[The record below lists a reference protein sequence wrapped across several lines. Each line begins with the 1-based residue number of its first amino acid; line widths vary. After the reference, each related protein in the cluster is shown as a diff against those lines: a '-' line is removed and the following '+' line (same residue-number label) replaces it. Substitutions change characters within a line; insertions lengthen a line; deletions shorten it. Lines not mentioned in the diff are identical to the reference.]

1 MEPLQPQR
9 EDVRA
14 RGVSQADV
22 TAVYRGLL
30 KRDPENQATIDQFVH
45 NGVDLETTISKVRDS
60 EDYRRTLSDP
70 AAEQA
75 PPPISRLIPPRRIP
89 APDEHRVAVLVRSHI
104 LDDKFNHLWRELN
117 GQGRSF
123 DAFPLLDRST
133 LGENAALIEANYPG
147 MIWNHPDQL
156 PELGLNQKSGRHNIF
171 WLCGDLSLDLAFSR
185 HPQYDYYIMIDY
197 DVHFTIDAVAYLNR
211 LCARLLSEDDEVIDG
226 AGLDFK
232 SRPVLPGVT
241 IDWANYTDWE
251 FYPAAAE
258 IFPHVYHFYFPF
270 VALSRRAVLQV
281 LAQRQLEAARRTPPD
296 KVVICEA
303 FVPSS
308 LMAAGLKCV
317 DLNALL
323 PGSYELHS
331 MGLQHWRSERLAGQ
345 PLNYAIRHP
354 HPGVEMVHA
363 VYSDAKFLERNLNQR
378 SGSRAELEWFSTEL
392 RETFASSLDAGLL
405 ETYLSRAREKM
416 STF

>member
-1 MEPLQPQR
+1 MRP
-9 EDVRA
+9 RA
-14 RGVSQADV
+14 VSQADV
-22 TAVYRGLL
+22 IAVYRGLL
-30 KRDPENQATIDQFVH
+30 KRDPQNQAVVDRFVQS
-45 NGVDLETTISKVRDS
+45 GVDLETMIAEVRAS
-60 EDYRRTLSDP
+60 EDYRATLSDLP
-70 AAEQA
+70 AEQA
-75 PPPISRLIPPRRIP
+75 PPPIPRLVPPRRIP
-89 APDEHRVAVLVRSHI
+89 APDERRVAVLVRSHI
-104 LDDKFNHLWRELN
+104 LDEKFDHLWRQLN
-117 GQGRSF
+117 GEGRRF

-133 LGENAALIEANYPG
+133 LSDNAALIEANYPG

-156 PELGLNQKSGRHNIF
+156 PELGLSQKSGRYNIF
-171 WLCGDLSLDLAFSR
+171 WLCGDLSLDLAFSK

-197 DVHFTIDAVAYLNR
+197 DVHFTIDAVSYLNR
-211 LCARLLSEDDEVIDG
+211 LSARLLSADDEVIDG

-241 IDWANYTDWE
+241 IDWANHTDWE

-281 LAQRQLEAARRTPPD
+281 LAQRQLEAARRTPAD
-296 KVVICEA
+296 KIVICEA

-323 PGSYELHS
+323 PHSYELHS
-331 MGLQHWRSERLAGQ
+331 MGLQHWRSDRLAGQ
-345 PLNYAIRHP
+345 PLSYAIRHP

-363 VYSDAKFLERNLNQR
+363 VYSEAKFLERNLNQR
-378 SGSRAELEWFSTEL
+378 SGSRAELERFSTEL
-392 RETFASSLDAGLL
+392 RETFGSSLDADLL

-416 STF
+416 SAF